1 LEHHHPGP
9 CSSDYIQFLQT
20 FRLPEFHLDVRDGQL
35 TLEFLGAWPS
45 VSRWET
51 LALQVVSELYGE
63 FQSRDLRASERA
75 AIWDEG
81 NRRLDEKI
89 QAIKRNP
96 GITLSDFGSRRRW
109 SRKWQEHVVGRLA
122 EELPGQFR
130 GTSNSDLSMK
140 LTISPMGT
148 NAHELP
154 MVYSAIAR

>member
-1 LEHHHPGP
+1 M
-9 CSSDYIQFLQT
+9 
-20 FRLPEFHLDVRDGQL
+20 
-35 TLEFLGAWPS
+35 
-45 VSRWET
+45 
-51 LALQVVSELYGE
+51 
-63 FQSRDLRASERA
+63 

-89 QAIKRNP
+89 QAIQRNP

-109 SRKWQEHVVGRLA
+109 SRKWQVHVVGRLA

-154 MVYSAIAR
+154 MVYSAIYRDEDERAQRLVSSQRVLEDWEE